1 MSHFFSLQQLGWRPS
16 FAQQLTIED
25 LERGYPARVSAV
37 HRSGPIVL
45 SERGEASVLLPRF
58 DIPIT
63 VGDWL
68 LIEHDAPRPFRLIER
83 QSLISRLAAGAET
96 KPQPIAANLDTVF
109 VVTSCN
115 EDFNLSRL
123 ERYLAVVHAA
133 QVEPV
138 VVLTKADLCTDVDA
152 RLADVAVIAPT
163 VQAVAIDATM
173 PSSTT
178 ALEPWLNSGQTVAL
192 VGSSGVG
199 KSTLINSLVGH
210 ATRLTGAVRESDH
223 TGKHTTTARELISMP
238 CGAWLIDTPGMR
250 ELKIGSI
257 SNAVRATFG
266 DVESLA
272 GSCRFRDCTHQ
283 GDAGCAVAAAIVSGV
298 LDARRLANYMKL
310 QREAVHATRSIH
322 ERHAAERKFGRMHKA
337 LKEQIRRRKEPR

>member
-1 MSHFFSLQQLGWRPS
+1 MSHSFSLQQLGWRHS
-16 FAQQLTIED
+16 FAQRLTIED
-25 LERGYPARVSAV
+25 LERGYPARVSAI
-37 HRSGPIVL
+37 HRSGPLVL

-58 DIPIT
+58 DTPIT

-68 LIEHDAPRPFRLIER
+68 LIEHEAPRPFRLIER
-83 QSLISRLAAGAET
+83 QSLIARLAAGTET

-109 VVTSCN
+109 VVTSCD
-115 EDFNLSRL
+115 EDFSLSRL

-138 VVLTKADLCTDVDA
+138 VVLTKADLCADVDA
-152 RLADVAVIAPT
+152 RMADVAVIAPS
-163 VQAVAIDATM
+163 VQVVAIDATA
-173 PSSTT
+173 SASR
-178 ALEPWLNSGQTVAL
+178 AAFEPWLSSGQTVAL

-199 KSTLINSLVGH
+199 KSTLINSLIGRP
-210 ATRLTGAVRESDH
+210 AQLTGLVRESDR

-257 SNAVRATFG
+257 SNSVSATFV

-272 GSCRFRDCTHQ
+272 RSCRFRDCTHQ
-283 GDAGCAVAAAIVSGV
+283 GDAGCAVAAAIASGA

-310 QREAVHATRSIH
+310 QREAVHAARSVH
-322 ERHAAERKFGRMHKA
+322 ERHEAQRRFGRMHKA
-337 LKEQIRRRKEPR
+337 IKEQIRRRKDPR

>member
-1 MSHFFSLQQLGWRPS
+1 MSHSFSLQQLGWRPA
-16 FAQQLTIED
+16 FAQRLTLED

-58 DIPIT
+58 DTPIT

-68 LIEHDAPRPFRLIER
+68 LIEHDAPRPFRLVER
-83 QSLISRLAAGAET
+83 QSLVARLAAGTET

-109 VVTSCN
+109 VVTSCD
-115 EDFNLSRL
+115 EDFSLSRL

-138 VVLTKADLCTDVDA
+138 VVLTKADLCADVDA
-152 RLADVAVIAPT
+152 RIADVAIIAPT
-163 VQAVAIDATM
+163 VQIVAIDAT
-173 PSSTT
+173 SSASRA
-178 ALEPWLNSGQTVAL
+178 ALEPWLSSGQTVAL

-199 KSTLINSLVGH
+199 KSTLINSLIGH
-210 ATRLTGAVRESDH
+210 PTQLTGLVRESDH

-257 SNAVRATFG
+257 SNSVSATFV

-272 GSCRFRDCTHQ
+272 RSCRFRDCTHQ
-283 GDAGCAVAAAIVSGV
+283 GDVGCAVAAAVASGA
-298 LDARRLANYMKL
+298 LDARRLTNYMKL
-310 QREAVHATRSIH
+310 QREALRAARSVH
-322 ERHAAERKFGRMHKA
+322 ERHEAERKFGRMHKA
-337 LKEQIRRRKEPR
+337 IKEQRRRKDPR